1 MGNKAKAGKS
11 IGYEA
16 GKRETGKGKQKMP
29 A

>member
-11 IGYEA
+11 IRQLVWV
-16 GKRETGKGKQKMP
+16 GKRETGKGKIP